1 MLPSNFQPFV
11 NDRPICVLA
20 RATLEHLFE
29 PQQLDELFAR
39 TAVKQYSHKLL
50 FSALVEMMV
59 AVVLCVEPSVHAAYR
74 RRKPTFTVTDQAIY
88 DKLQAMELGI
98 SAALVADSATKAA
111 RVIDELGARRAP
123 WLPSYRTRIL
133 DGNHLAAT

>member
-11 NDRPICVLA
+11 NARPICVLA
-20 RATLEHLFE
+20 RAPLEPLFD

-39 TAVKQYSHKLL
+39 TAVKQYTRKLL

-74 RRKPTFTVTDQAIY
+74 SDTPRSRFPTRPSTTNSKRWNWA
-88 DKLQAMELGI
+88 
-98 SAALVADSATKAA
+98 SPS
-111 RVIDELGARRAP
+111 P
-123 WLPSYRTRIL
+123 WLPTVPRKL
-133 DGNHLAAT
+133 